1 MRPVTWPAMWRR
13 LHPAALIVRVAS
25 NAKGTVSLLLS
36 FIVIIR
42 VSLMRHEW
50 WLWLAAAAIVVY
62 VAVGPVCAWMSTRY
76 RLSATMLE
84 YRSGVLFRKRRAIAY
99 GSIHAINSASPWYL
113 RPFGVIHLT
122 VSPVGDGADIDL
134 SAVPSALQS
143 ELERR
148 RAEAAGAARSGTS
161 TPQAAADAPSGVATD
176 GVAITAADAPTG
188 TATDPTAPRAGIV
201 TSCPSPIPIFRA
213 STRDILLF
221 AVTDPRMVAA
231 AFVVYG
237 FVQNL
242 QDVLPHG
249 LTHAAERSIG
259 DYAAHGVPSI
269 VLLAMACVILL
280 MLVSIA
286 ISLLHFHGFEVWR
299 RGDDL
304 IVERGLF
311 TRRATTIP
319 TGRVQTIVVSQSL
332 PRRVFGLCSTR
343 LGLSAAA
350 SGDDVASAAVVLP
363 VIGARRVAATLR
375 AMLPE
380 WGIPDMFA
388 ATAPTHRTGR
398 GLTRYYVMM
407 PLAATAAATLL
418 VGVGGPAT
426 RSWPWWVMAAPLAA
440 GLWWTTCRWLQAR
453 AEGYAMLP
461 DGPEPPA
468 WDRPSRSPD
477 TAVPDD
483 PIAEVLAPLPHRILV
498 TGATR
503 WGLFAMMTRRAR
515 VQSVTRTTTPWR
527 DARGVEGLRMRLF
540 VMNGM
545 SEIRFRFLRRADAD
559 ALEAWFTG
567 R

>member
-1 MRPVTWPAMWRR
+1 MRPVTWPVTWRR

-36 FIVIIR
+36 FIVIVRI
-42 VSLMRHEW
+42 SLMRHEW
-50 WLWLAAAAIVVY
+50 WLWLAAAAIVAY

-99 GSIHAINSASPWYL
+99 GSIHAVNSASPWYL
-113 RPFGVIHLT
+113 RPFGVIRLT
-122 VSPVGDGADIDL
+122 VSPVGDDADIDL
-134 SAVPSALQS
+134 IAVPSALQG

-148 RAEAAGAARSGTS
+148 RGEAAATNASTNASTS
-161 TPQAAADAPSGVATD
+161 TPNADLIP
-176 GVAITAADAPTG
+176 
-188 TATDPTAPRAGIV
+188 
-201 TSCPSPIPIFRA
+201 CPARTLVFRA

-237 FVQNL
+237 FVDNL
-242 QDVLPHG
+242 QDMLPRD
-249 LTHAAERSIG
+249 LTRTAERSIG
-259 DYAAHGVPSI
+259 DYAARGVLPV
-269 VLLAMACVILL
+269 VLLALACVVLL
-280 MLVSIA
+280 MLVSVA

-311 TRRATTIP
+311 TRRATTLP
-319 TGRVQTIVVSQSL
+319 TARVQTIVVSQSL
-332 PRRVFGLCSTR
+332 PRRMFGLCSAR

-350 SGDDVASAAVVLP
+350 GGDDVASAAVVLP
-363 VIGARRVAATLR
+363 IIGARRVAATLR

-380 WGIPDMFA
+380 WDVPGMFA

-398 GLTRYYVMM
+398 GLARYYVTM

-418 VGVGGPAT
+418 VGMSGPAT
-426 RSWPWWVMAAPLAA
+426 HSWPWWVIAVPFAA
-440 GLWWTTCRWLQAR
+440 GLWWTVCRWLQAR

-477 TAVPDD
+477 TAVPDG
-483 PIAEVLAPLPHRILV
+483 PSAKAPAPLPHRILV